1 MPLPIGRKP
10 EGSKVDRMIAHSAKI
25 EAGHVLLPV
34 EAPWRN
40 EFLLE
45 LLAFPSGKHDDQV
58 DSVSQFLGWAALR
71 LWDHRIA
78 APIQVGRGPRFDE
91 DCAPYHW

>member
-1 MPLPIGRKP
+1 
-10 EGSKVDRMIAHSAKI
+10 
-25 EAGHVLLPV
+25 LLPA
-34 EAPWRN
+34 EPPWRN

-45 LLAFPSGKHDDQV
+45 LLAFPNSKHDDQV

-71 LWDHRIA
+71 LWDHQIA